1 MIVYRIERRC
11 YLDQTLSGYGA
22 SLSGAGRWNRR
33 FIRMVYT
40 SESRALAMLE
50 VAAHL
55 DINEDLP
62 TDRHYVEIEIP
73 DAILVLEVLTHDLP
87 ENWDAKPPHEITRR
101 IGDDFIH
108 FQEAAVLKVPSCI
121 VPHEYNY
128 LINPMHPDALHI
140 QVKQNYLMNF
150 DNRVYQKQID

>member
-11 YLDQTLSGYGA
+11 YLDQTLAGFGA
-22 SLSGAGRWNRR
+22 SLSNAGRWNSR
-33 FIRMVYT
+33 FYRLVYT

-62 TDRHYVEIEIP
+62 QDRHYVEIEIP
-73 DAILVLEVLTHDLP
+73 NTLLILEVLTDELP
-87 ENWDAKPPHEITRR
+87 ENWNAKPPHDITRR

-108 FQEAAVLKVPSCI
+108 FNESAVLKVPSCI
-121 VPHEYNY
+121 VPNEFNY
-128 LINPMHPDALHI
+128 LINPLHPDASHVS
-140 QVKQNYLMNF
+140 VKQSYPMNF
-150 DNRVYQKQID
+150 DHRLHKKQV